1 MTRRWPAIVLMALT
15 LVPAACG
22 GGSSSPTEPSP
33 SPSTPASSQ
42 IVSAIIDATNAER
55 AKLGLPTLRT
65 NTRLN
70 DASQLQ
76 ADQIAQLN
84 VLSHELPGA
93 RYPSPPDRLA
103 AAGYNWQAYGENL
116 AFGQRD
122 AARAVADWMAS
133 EGHRANIVNTTFTE
147 IGAAYKTD
155 GNGFPYYVEMFGK
168 PR

>member
-1 MTRRWPAIVLMALT
+1 LH
-15 LVPAACG
+15 G
-22 GGSSSPTEPSP
+22 
-33 SPSTPASSQ
+33 ASH
-42 IVSAIIDATNAER
+42 D
-55 AKLGLPTLRT
+55 PTLARHRVDGT
-65 NTRLN
+65 DLGPCRLRRRLIQPN
-70 DASQLQ
+70 RAVPFAVDPGIQPDCLGHYRCDERRARQ
-76 ADQIAQLN
+76 AGTPDPAHQYP
-84 VLSHELPGA
+84 VERRPGA